1 MSAAVHRR
9 LADAWVVA
17 GPPGAG
23 KSTVAEHMLGVLAPT
38 PALLDKDTL
47 YGGFVAATLAAAD
60 RPDGEREGPWY
71 DSHIK
76 VHEYASLAITAREIR
91 EHGCP
96 VLLCAPF
103 TEQIR
108 DATRWSTFVQ
118 EIGGGV
124 VRLVWVQSN
133 AAALRGRIVERGSTR
148 DAQKLARFDEFV
160 ERMQP
165 DEPPE
170 IPHCF
175 VVNNRSDAPE
185 SIEEQVRRLLATGS

>member
-1 MSAAVHRR
+1 
-9 LADAWVVA
+9 VVA

-23 KSTVAEHMLGVLAPT
+23 KSTVAAHMLGVLAPT

-47 YGGFVAATLAAAD
+47 YGGFVAAILAAAN
-60 RPDGEREGPWY
+60 RPEGEREGPWY

-76 VHEYASLAITAREIR
+76 LYEYAGMATTAREIR

-96 VLLCAPF
+96 VLLVAPF

-108 DATRWSTFVQ
+108 DASRWSTFVQ

-124 VRLVWVQSN
+124 ARLVWVQSN
-133 AAALRGRIVERGSTR
+133 AGTLRARIVERGSTH
-148 DAQKLARFDEFV
+148 DSEKLARFDEFV

-165 DEPPE
+165 DKPPE
-170 IPHCF
+170 IPGCF
-175 VVNNRSDAPE
+175 VVNNQSDASE
-185 SIEEQVRRLLATGS
+185 SIEEQVRRLLPAGP